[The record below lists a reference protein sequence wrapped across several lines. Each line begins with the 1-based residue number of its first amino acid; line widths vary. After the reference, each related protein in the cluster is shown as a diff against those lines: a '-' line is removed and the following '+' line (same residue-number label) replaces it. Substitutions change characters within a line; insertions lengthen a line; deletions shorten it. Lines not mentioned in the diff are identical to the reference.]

1 MHSPVRPSIQRFK
14 SFTLRVRRLPSSSWT
29 GRQCHQ
35 PPPLRDKC
43 PREFQPNTE
52 SCILIL
58 KCTLIRFASFNAGN
72 FLLKNPYEVRGK
84 VSKTQRLPSQ
94 YRSLSFHH
102 GLGKLILTNFVLVL
116 VHSFVHLALVF
127 IRTCSLPSMSNYSHE
142 LTRTYS

>member
-1 MHSPVRPSIQRFK
+1 MFQRPVHEKYSTLRGVSIPPLCIHLFALVFSASRVY
-14 SFTLRVRRLPSSSWT
+14 TLRVRRLPSSSWT

-43 PREFQPNTE
+43 PREFHSNTE
-52 SCILIL
+52 SCVVLL

-102 GLGKLILTNFVLVL
+102 GLGKLILTKSVFNSRS
-116 VHSFVHLALVF
+116 SF
-127 IRTCSLPSMSNYSHE
+127 C
-142 LTRTYS
+142 